1 MNQTTSEPDP
11 PFFLRRFKCAWSLA
25 QLWLYRNI
33 GSNIAD
39 CINLYLALS
48 GGKSEYCGASFP
60 TALSG
65 GRARRVGAH
74 DGKGDPYEK
83 VYCCSLGLNRIGDA
97 RHGG

>member
-48 GGKSEYCGASFP
+48 RRTSEYYGACSHERL
-60 TALSG
+60 AG
-65 GRARRVGAH
+65 VVRARKVAH

-83 VYCCSLGLNRIGDA
+83 VCCCSLGLNRTGDA